1 MRPRSMIP
9 FLLVCG
15 AAACQGRPA
24 PPSGSTPPGATPPP
38 AAVESAAGT
47 GAPPEREAPVAGAP
61 TPIRVDREAYT
72 LRRRPASDVYEAWAR
87 ITYTNHGSRPA
98 YLQVCRGAGAP
109 HVWVV
114 TAGPEAT
121 SVGLTAAC
129 PRSAGGARIAV
140 PPGGTRADSVQL
152 VTTASQRPPEGTYRF
167 EADVYDRPGQG
178 AAGRLPADQRR
189 SGTFRILYE
198 G

>member
-1 MRPRSMIP
+1 
-9 FLLVCG
+9 V
-15 AAACQGRPA
+15 
-24 PPSGSTPPGATPPP
+24 
-38 AAVESAAGT
+38 T
-47 GAPPEREAPVAGAP
+47 GASA
-61 TPIRVDREAYT
+61 PIRADREAYT
-72 LRRRPASDVYEAWAR
+72 LRRRPGSDVYEARAR

-98 YLQVCRGAGAP
+98 YLQVCSGAGAP

-121 SVGLTAAC
+121 PVGLTAAC
-129 PRSAGGARIAV
+129 PRSAGGTRIAV
-140 PPGGTRADSVQL
+140 PPGGTRTDPVQL
-152 VTTASQRPPEGTYRF
+152 VTTASQRPAEGTYRF

-189 SGTFRILYE
+189 SATFRIGYE